1 MASGQNR
8 TEWPQRGEEIRRG
21 WGWEGETT
29 GRSFWTKTAASK
41 QRRGKERESKK
52 AEREEKA
59 EDGGGLRGLGG
70 GPKRNM
76 CGVKGTI
83 FLLQMGRRE

>member
-1 MASGQNR
+1 MHLAR
-8 TEWPQRGEEIRRG
+8 TEQNGHREERISGEG
-21 WGWEGETT
+21 GVATA

-52 AEREEKA
+52 AERVGNA
-59 EDGGGLRGLGG
+59 EDGGGLRGLGE
-70 GPKRNM
+70 GPERNM